1 MFHNH
6 QHSLPAHH
14 TRKNPDV
21 FIVGNLTR
29 KYYDDAAEIMSLQQG
44 CYNRQRDWFN
54 DYFELDYDSRYLS
67 ISASSVKD
75 GLLAVYAFRRTPSI
89 NKYWSPWNDNKP
101 RLCITIKGS
110 VLVKKITMDVKN
122 VDKIIVK
129 CGTVTKAVV
138 CGPKMDWTT
147 VCIMMT
153 DTCLAGKIIISFEAS
168 SDVNLIMVK
177 NLFVT
182 VATKPNRKPITISLD
197 CTIQDKTQ
205 SYNVFFSPI
214 YFSCGRGSVINI
226 ITINIVLIGISV
238 VCLHSIVVITF
249 NIDFVDGAP
258 ISINIG
264 SISSIGVDIRNS
276 RSISIGIGS
285 IRSISID
292 IGSFGSIN
300 IHFFSRIYCF
310 PLHIILATP
319 APITCHFDMQQF
331 TLNYGGEPPYDL
343 RVVGSDDDSEEF
355 NPSTDLLEEGVVLY
369 VDCSQCVCTETGLKC
384 VYTPCEPWGSW
395 SPWSPCVYDNGHCH
409 PGIKIKV
416 KICALPFTP
425 CPGDH
430 RLTQMCP
437 PPDSCHATPPT
448 CDAPMVFVQ
457 CMTCQR
463 TCYHVRNSRMTCEE
477 PEGCM
482 SGCVCPE
489 GMVMYQGR
497 CIEEDQCPCIYN
509 GDIVAVGEVVPGST
523 ECEECT
529 CTVNNEMECHAK
541 EDCCSYGDWG
551 TWTDCSMECGGG
563 TQMRSRSLISG
574 GESCYDGKTET
585 RMCNIFECPKP
596 CEYHGVQYGANELVP
611 GYSDNPCL
619 HCFCQKDGE
628 SYSIQCMP
636 NPDCVVDGGWS
647 DWSEWGDCSQSCG
660 GGYKIAFRDCTKP
673 EPKCGGDQC
682 SGACSKTIP
691 CNEDIPCCAVTQW
704 SCWSD
709 CSVTCEEGTMTRH
722 RHLINPMEN
731 CPDVEL
737 EQEKDCNYGECPDCD
752 LTVWQVWS
760 ECHSDTGC
768 GMGHMHRTMVIPD
781 SCPPGVVAPIQTVE
795 CYVGDCD
802 CPPGQVYTN
811 YSTMVKTC
819 DSRDHPLDPSDCEY
833 APGCACPDNMYY
845 DPRDDSC
852 KTEDECDS
860 CNVNG
865 TIYQNM
871 ENFQHPYHPCMNC
884 HCYRGEWEDSCKPC
898 DCHMA
903 PCPAGTVAK
912 TMEGECCPTCV
923 PIQDTCKI
931 YNKFDYLTDISGRCK
946 SKYKERYS
954 VCAGS
959 CGNSRTDVFLLK
971 PYGGNMLGNT
981 RTECSCCNAVLREDE
996 PQEIEV
1002 TCEKPNGEMFD
1013 GKATYYP
1020 IERCEC
1026 RHCSGDD
1033 DDHSHPPA
1041 TNGP

>member
-1 MFHNH
+1 MCLLLATGHENT
-6 QHSLPAHH
+6 L
-14 TRKNPDV
+14 
-21 FIVGNLTR
+21 LTLQKQCR
-29 KYYDDAAEIMSLQQG
+29 CNKDATTDSKA
-44 CYNRQRDWFN
+44 

-67 ISASSVKD
+67 ISASSVKS
-75 GLLAVYAFRRTPSI
+75 GLLAVYALRRTPSI

-101 RLCITIKGS
+101 RLCITIKGN

-122 VDKIIVK
+122 VNKIIVK

-138 CGPKMDWTT
+138 CGPKTDWTT

-182 VATKPNRKPITISLD
+182 VATKPIS
-197 CTIQDKTQ
+197 
-205 SYNVFFSPI
+205 
-214 YFSCGRGSVINI
+214 
-226 ITINIVLIGISV
+226 
-238 VCLHSIVVITF
+238 
-249 NIDFVDGAP
+249 
-258 ISINIG
+258 
-264 SISSIGVDIRNS
+264 GV
-276 RSISIGIGS
+276 
-285 IRSISID
+285 
-292 IGSFGSIN
+292 
-300 IHFFSRIYCF
+300 
-310 PLHIILATP
+310 AV
-319 APITCHFDMQQF
+319 TCHFDMQQF

-448 CDAPMVFVQ
+448 CEATMVYVQ
-457 CMTCQR
+457 CMKCQR

-477 PEGCM
+477 PEGCI

-497 CIEEDQCPCIYN
+497 CIVEDQCPCIYN

-529 CTVNNEMECHAK
+529 CTVNNEMACDIK

-563 TQMRSRSLISG
+563 TQMRSRALISG

-585 RMCNIFECPKP
+585 RMCNIVECPKP
-596 CEYHGVQYGANELVP
+596 CEYHGVEYGADELVP
-611 GYSDNPCL
+611 GYSNDPCL
-619 HCFCQKDGE
+619 HCFCQKDGG

-660 GGYKIAFRDCTKP
+660 GGYKIAFRDCTSP

-737 EQEKDCNYGECPDCD
+737 EQEKYCNYGECPDCD

-781 SCPPGVVAPIQTVE
+781 SCPPGVVAPMQTVE

-819 DSRDHPLDPSDCEY
+819 DNRDHPLDPSDCEF

-845 DPRDDSC
+845 DPRDDTC

-923 PIQDTCKI
+923 PIEDTCSV

-946 SKYKERYS
+946 SKYKERFS

-959 CGNSRTDVFLLK
+959 CGNSRTDVFLLQ
-971 PYGGNMLGNT
+971 PYGGNML
-981 RTECSCCNAVLREDE
+981 EIPEQHVAAVM
-996 PQEIEV
+996 PFFV
-1002 TCEKPNGEMFD
+1002 T
-1013 GKATYYP
+1013 
-1020 IERCEC
+1020 
-1026 RHCSGDD
+1026 
-1033 DDHSHPPA
+1033 
-1041 TNGP
+1041 TNPRRST